1 MSQLDRILKWF
12 DCPSIA
18 DQYSFNIGVLTVAII
33 VVIIVS
39 VGFSLRFYRLLR
51 TSKKGITIKS
61 QRGEMQLS
69 LSALK
74 DFVHSSLKDIQYI
87 KLSKVS
93 LTGSRNSQKLQLTI
107 TAPRGKSLPMLDE
120 EIRERIDLGLE
131 NELGLKTVKTG
142 LIKLKRFNDKKTG
155 PTYQYSATPESEV
168 VEEIPPVTTIPE
180 EELEVKDIEQNDT
193 DKQ

>member
-1 MSQLDRILKWF
+1 MPYLDKILKWL
-12 DCPSIA
+12 DCPTVT
-18 DQYSFNIGVLTVAII
+18 DQYSFNIGVLTIALLVAFI
-33 VVIIVS
+33 VF
-39 VGFSLRFYRLLR
+39 VGFTIRFYRLVKQ
-51 TSKKGITIKS
+51 SKKGITIKS
-61 QRGEMQLS
+61 KRGEMQLS

-93 LTGSRNSQKLQLTI
+93 LSGSRSSQKLQLTI

-155 PTYQYSATPESEV
+155 PTYQYAANSETEF
-168 VEEIPPVTTIPE
+168 VEELPPVTDLPKE
-180 EELEVKDIEQNDT
+180 EVADIEQTDT